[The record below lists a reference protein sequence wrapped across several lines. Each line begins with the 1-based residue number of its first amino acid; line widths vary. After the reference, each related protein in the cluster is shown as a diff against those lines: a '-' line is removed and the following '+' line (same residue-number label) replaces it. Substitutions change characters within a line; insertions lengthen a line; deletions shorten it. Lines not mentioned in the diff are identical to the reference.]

1 MRYQKAKR
9 IVEILPLLYAN
20 DKETVLLGITL
31 LKNEPLIANLNK
43 HYKKLVKLEW
53 PGFSSESPEKFKT
66 FQRANAKVEF
76 SKKVLDYMF
85 NMVDDDYHFNMHTLG
100 IICWI
105 SSYCGWGRLY
115 RKPRKYAHV
124 SGLGCEKII
133 RNKNYNNLF
142 HDCFYNRHPD
152 DQLPESG
159 KDYSQCAKKQK
170 IFKIK
175 RHTKRPWQDN
185 RKYNARYPMSYRDY
199 IEFLDN
205 KISHNLSMS
214 KVV

>member
-53 PGFSSESPEKFKT
+53 PGFWSGAPEKFKT
-66 FQRANAKVEF
+66 FQRTNVKVEF
-76 SKKVLDYMF
+76 SKKVLDYIF

-105 SSYCGWGRLY
+105 SSYCGWKKRY
-115 RKPRKYAHV
+115 RKPEKYKYI
-124 SGLGCEKII
+124 SEIKYDKII
-133 RNKNYNNLF
+133 RNKNYNELF
-142 HDCFYNRHPD
+142 GDFFYYKYPNN
-152 DQLPESG
+152 QLPESAP
-159 KDYSQCAKKQK
+159 DHSQLAKNQR
-170 IFKIK
+170 IYKIK

-185 RKYNARYPMSYRDY
+185 RKYNARRPMSYGDY
-199 IEFLDN
+199 IKFLGN
-205 KISHNLSMS
+205 KIS
-214 KVV
+214 